1 MTGNLIICG
10 KLDNRTDLGPLSTCS
25 KAKTRLHARPTSSDN
40 RTAAT
45 PVAVGDDGVWF
56 DERAWDLEAFLSM
69 AAAKGIRRVLVLT
82 TKEYLQIVEHAATRM
97 LRVDVF
103 ETSFPIFPDI
113 KYNSL
118 SSANYYSL
126 SKCLRKLDQLSIN
139 SSRLS
144 KVLAQRHL
152 HAIVKKL
159 RFKNGYDRCFFF
171 AYKDGYQEVFKLKE
185 ERSDRII
192 IALDFNSMYIHCMR
206 GEFCNPATI
215 EYKDFSGSIIDPS
228 KLYNGV
234 YRVRLLAAKQSFLL
248 ENHPFRYRR
257 LGRSYLFCL
266 SLGDSIETLLNNNE
280 IKYYRPFFQSIEI
293 IEGVFSADTIE
304 HPLLKKGIALYE
316 QRMYHRRRGDRVKE
330 NLCKA
335 SMQHM
340 HSATNQKIFSK
351 KFFESMGR
359 VREFL
364 SANFAMNLEK
374 ISLEETADF
383 LNSHKYFSLKR
394 TARGYYLSFIDAGAS
409 SVVFSLSA
417 QVVANARLKM
427 LQTLE
432 RFLSH
437 RSVELCYTNIDSIH
451 LSIHRDEVDSFL
463 DGNSDLIS
471 GQLGAL
477 KVEAIADKGYWFD
490 VGRYWLKKDDQVVLF
505 KNKGFNRVA
514 TPDLFVCRRRVC
526 NRIETPTFSHVHTYV
541 TKIENSF
548 TYHKRLEHGAN
559 NESRF
564 VRFRY
569 DEIREPSI
577 ATLTEACEQL
587 RSMKSKIELFQR
599 ISDKIEAGIEE
610 E

>member
-10 KLDNRTDLGPLSTCS
+10 KLDNRTELGPLSTRS
-25 KAKTRLHARPTSSDN
+25 KAKSRLHVKPSSSDN
-40 RTAAT
+40 LTAAT

-56 DERAWDLEAFLSM
+56 NSRTWELEAFLSM
-69 AAAKGIRRVLVLT
+69 ASAQGIRRLLVLT
-82 TKEYLQIVEHAATRM
+82 NKEYLRIVEHAATRM
-97 LRVDVF
+97 LRVDVL
-103 ETSFPIFPDI
+103 ESSFPIFPDI

-118 SSANYYSL
+118 SFANYYAL
-126 SKCLRKLDQLSIN
+126 TKCLRKLDQLSIN
-139 SSRLS
+139 SSSLS

-152 HAIVKKL
+152 HAIVRKL

-192 IALDFNSMYIHCMR
+192 IALDFNSMYVDCMR
-206 GEFCNPATI
+206 GKFCNPATV
-215 EYKDFSGSIIDPS
+215 EYKDFGGSMIDPEN
-228 KLYNGV
+228 LHNGV

-257 LGRSYLFCL
+257 LGRSYLFEL
-266 SLGDSIETLLNNNE
+266 SAGDSIETVLNNTE
-280 IKYYRPFFQSIEI
+280 IDFYRRFFQSIEI
-293 IEGVFSADTIE
+293 IDGVFSVETIE
-304 HPLLKKGIALYE
+304 HPLLKKGVALYE

-330 NLCKA
+330 NFCKA

-351 KFFESMGR
+351 RFFESMDR
-359 VREFL
+359 IREFL
-364 SANFAMNLEK
+364 SENFAINLEG
-374 ISLEETADF
+374 ISPEETADF

-394 TARGYYLSFIDAGAS
+394 TARGYYLSFLDAGAS

-417 QVVANARLKM
+417 QVVANARLKV

-437 RSVELCYTNIDSIH
+437 RSVELCYANIDSIH
-451 LSIHRDEVDSFL
+451 LSINRDEVGNFL
-463 DGNSDLIS
+463 DENSDLIS
-471 GQLGAL
+471 DQLGAL

-514 TPDLFVCRRRVC
+514 TPDPFVCRRRVC
-526 NRIETPTFSHVHTYV
+526 NRIETPTFSHIHTYV

-548 TYHKRLEHGAN
+548 TYHKRLEHRSN
-559 NESRF
+559 YESRF
-564 VRFRY
+564 VRFGY
-569 DEIREPSI
+569 DEIRDPSI
-577 ATLTEACEQL
+577 ATLTEAHEQL

-610 E
+610 G